1 MSRKTGIPADEL
13 LEMTDQ
19 RRARQLRI
27 RRRQF
32 LQGGLA
38 LTAAMAAN
46 AFPREGQR
54 ARAQMTP
61 VLIVGAG
68 IGGLTAAY
76 RLSQA
81 GVPVNVIEAKNTVGG
96 RMQTV
101 QKALST
107 PSIAELGAEF
117 IDTDHLCM
125 RGLAEELG
133 FELVD
138 VLAVEEALAVQDN
151 YFFEGRRVPMEEIIR
166 DYAPVAEQIDADL
179 EAIDEFEDYTTPFPA
194 VVELDNTSLSDY
206 LDRIPNTTNTV
217 RQIIKVA
224 YSTEYGLDAEEQS
237 ALNLLYL
244 IGTEPG
250 EFEIIGTS
258 DERFHV
264 RGGNQQIPQRL
275 AQLVAGPV
283 ETGTVLEAIDSLP
296 DGRYR
301 VAVRSGNQVSDRVYE
316 RIVLALP
323 FTTLRN
329 VQLNVDLSP
338 VKAAAINSLGY
349 GTNAKI
355 ITGYNEKI
363 WRDRYNSRANTF
375 SDLYSYTSI
384 WENAPSRY
392 FEGVGLITNFL
403 GGTRGVAVGSATP
416 QVHADRLN
424 FELERVF
431 PGITA
436 AAIPFQALRAYWP
449 GEPWTR
455 GSYTCQ
461 APGDWTQFYGIEGE
475 RVGNIFFAGEHTS
488 LEYQGWMEGGCDSGE
503 LAATEILED
512 MGLTASAQALR
523 VKRSLYDETRKGS
536 RRLPSANNIRR
547 KRGLPLK

>member
-13 LEMTDQ
+13 LEMAD
-19 RRARQLRI
+19 RRGAQEFRI
-27 RRRQF
+27 RRRRF

-54 ARAQMTP
+54 ARAQTTP

-68 IGGLTAAY
+68 IAGLTAAY

-81 GVPVNVIEAKNTVGG
+81 GVPVNVIEAKNRVGG
-96 RMQTV
+96 RMQTL

-117 IDTDHLCM
+117 IDTDHVCM

-138 VLAVEEALAVQDN
+138 LLAVEETLAVQDN
-151 YFFEGRRVPMEEIIR
+151 YFFEGRRVPIAEIIR

-224 YSTEYGLDAEEQS
+224 YSTEYGLDPEEQS

-244 IGTEPG
+244 IGTEPE
-250 EFEIIGTS
+250 EFEILGTS

-264 RGGNQQIPQRL
+264 RGGNQQILERL

-301 VAVRSGNQVSDRVYE
+301 VAVRSGTQRSDRFYE
-316 RIVLALP
+316 RILLTLP
-323 FTTLRN
+323 FTTLRE
-329 VQLNVDLSP
+329 VRLDVDLP
-338 VKAAAINSLGY
+338 PLKAAAINNLRY
-349 GTNAKI
+349 ATNAKI

-363 WRDRYNSRANTF
+363 WRTRYNSRANTY
-375 SDLYSYTSI
+375 SDSSSYTNI

-392 FEGVGLITNFL
+392 ALPGQGLITNFL
-403 GGTRGVAVGSATP
+403 GGTKGVAVGSATP
-416 QVHADRLN
+416 QAHGDRLN
-424 FELERVF
+424 FELERLF
-431 PGITA
+431 PGISA

-449 GEPWTR
+449 GEPFTR
-455 GSYTCQ
+455 GSYLCY
-461 APGDWTQFYGIEGE
+461 APGDWTRFYGIEGE

-488 LEYQGWMEGGCDSGE
+488 LEYQGWMEGGCESGE

-512 MGLTASAQALR
+512 LGLTASSQALR
-523 VKRSLYDETRKGS
+523 
-536 RRLPSANNIRR
+536 
-547 KRGLPLK
+547 